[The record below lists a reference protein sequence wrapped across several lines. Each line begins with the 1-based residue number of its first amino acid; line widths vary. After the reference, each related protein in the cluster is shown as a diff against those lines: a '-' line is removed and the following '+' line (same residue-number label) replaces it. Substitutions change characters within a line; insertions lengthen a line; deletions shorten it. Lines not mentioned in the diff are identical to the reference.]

1 MRVNDPNLNPAAL
14 NSTSTSGSANT
25 GATSK
30 TAPLDSVKISS
41 SSATASKSGDRGDEV
56 QLSVLSNTINEL
68 QSGSPGREA
77 YIESL
82 RLQVAAGDYQV
93 DAAEVASGIVK
104 DALLKSE

>member
-30 TAPLDSVKISS
+30 SAQLDSVRISS
-41 SSATASKSGDRGDEV
+41 SSAASKASGDRGDEV
-56 QLSVLSNTINEL
+56 QLSGLSNTINEL
-68 QSGSPGREA
+68 QSGSPEREA

-82 RLQVAAGDYQV
+82 RLQVSAGTYQV
-93 DAAEVASGIVK
+93 DASELASGIVN